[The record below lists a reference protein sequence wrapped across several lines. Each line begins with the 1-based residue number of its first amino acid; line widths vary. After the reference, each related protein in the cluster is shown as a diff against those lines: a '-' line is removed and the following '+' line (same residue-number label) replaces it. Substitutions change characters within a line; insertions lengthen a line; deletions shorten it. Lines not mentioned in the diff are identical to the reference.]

1 MATLTKQEIDEK
13 VFNLTSRLMEI
24 KKDRAITNK
33 DFKDRI
39 GDIQD
44 EIDDLIEQGNP
55 SSVANHIGQP

>member
-13 VFNLTSRLMEI
+13 VFNLTSRLAEI
-24 KKDRAITNK
+24 KKDKKIANK
-33 DFKDRI
+33 DFKDRM

-55 SSVANHIGQP
+55 ASVANHIGNP